1 MEYSTEKEFL
11 QPILDHGM
19 EGMSE
24 VLQNL
29 FNLAMKLERE
39 NALKASP
46 YQRTEGRPA
55 MPTASRNAI
64 FKHERANLNCRYR
77 RPVMWTFTPAAL
89 NVDYA
94 VKEQSMRQWLRC
106 IFKESPRD
114 RYGISLKNFADLRSA
129 QCR

>member
-46 YQRTEGRPA
+46 YQRTEGRTGYANGFKERHIQTRAGELELQIPQ
-55 MPTASRNAI
+55 TRN
-64 FKHERANLNCRYR
+64 
-77 RPVMWTFTPAAL
+77 VDFTPAAL

-114 RYGISLKNFADLRSA
+114 RYGISLKNFADLRSV